1 MSNAFG
7 EGSGSHNADD
17 RMSIDLVIDTPPS
30 PPLDARLSSKTPI
43 SFRASALASLTTTP
57 SHLSIASLHSAP
69 GSANSSSA
77 GSRKGKRKLSA
88 LADQDMASLTSSKK
102 KGSKRSTRAAASAA
116 SAVTQAIAYN
126 GFQGSINRLTDVIEK
141 SVVSTTEDSAVF
153 RRDKALRG
161 LQDVQ
166 DGLSE
171 AEKVKLVAIFMGN
184 QAAAETYLAL
194 TDDNIRR
201 GFLHTFLE

>member
-1 MSNAFG
+1 MQAILPSTQPRGSHAFHPALTNITSPSIDDDANNSGTELPPESELSIGVSNAFS

-102 KGSKRSTRAAASAA
+102 KG
-116 SAVTQAIAYN
+116 
-126 GFQGSINRLTDVIEK
+126 L
-141 SVVSTTEDSAVF
+141 
-153 RRDKALRG
+153 
-161 LQDVQ
+161 
-166 DGLSE
+166 
-171 AEKVKLVAIFMGN
+171 
-184 QAAAETYLAL
+184 
-194 TDDNIRR
+194 
-201 GFLHTFLE
+201 